1 MADEWRQM
9 LLREAADGSFL
20 AISQPMHALVSGQ
33 MACAWGAPGFAAPDP
48 FEDVVTACA
57 QHDVAWMGWEAA
69 PTLDAT
75 TGLPHMFRAVGAS
88 SHAPMWAEGVRRALV
103 SWGPWVALLV
113 SRHGSLIYGSY
124 ADRHQLDRAD
134 GAAVDRYL
142 AEQAVVQ
149 RDLAAQLG
157 AAPAQI
163 EAASALVAATD
174 ALSLAVCGGVRTI
187 GGVGTAPMADGSRV
201 KLELTESDGLLAIAP
216 WPFRLPEVSL
226 HWHAQRFPAGTR
238 WTDEAAMRADL
249 AAAPR
254 HPVTARL
261 VPG

>member
-1 MADEWRQM
+1 M

-33 MACAWGAPGFAAPDP
+33 MARAWGAPGFAPVEP
-48 FEDVVTACA
+48 FEDVATACA
-57 QHDVAWMGWEAA
+57 QHDVAWMSWEAA
-69 PTLDAT
+69 PTLDAA

-88 SHAPMWAEGVRRALV
+88 RHAPMWAEGVQRALV
-103 SWGPWVALLV
+103 AWGPWVALLV

-134 GAAVDRYL
+134 AEAAERYL

-149 RDLAAQLG
+149 QDLAARLG
-157 AAPAQI
+157 AEPAQV
-163 EAASALVAATD
+163 EAASALVAVTD
-174 ALSLAVCGGVRTI
+174 ALSLAVCGGVQTI

-201 KLELTESDGLLAIAP
+201 KLALSESDGVLAIAP
-216 WPFRLPEVSL
+216 WPFRLPEVTL
-226 HWHAQRFPAGTR
+226 HWHARHFAAGTR
-238 WTDEAAMRADL
+238 WTDEARMRADL
-249 AAAPR
+249 AAAPQQA
-254 HPVTARL
+254 VAARL

>member
-1 MADEWRQM
+1 M

-33 MACAWGAPGFAAPDP
+33 MARAWGAPGFAAVEP
-48 FEDVVTACA
+48 FEDVATACA

-69 PTLDAT
+69 PTLDAA
-75 TGLPHMFRAVGAS
+75 TGLPHVFRAVGAS
-88 SHAPMWAEGVRRALV
+88 RHAPMWAEGVQRALA

-134 GAAVDRYL
+134 AEEVDRYL

-149 RDLAAQLG
+149 RDLSARVG
-157 AAPAQI
+157 AAAAQI
-163 EAASALVAATD
+163 EAASALVAVTD

-187 GGVGTAPMADGSRV
+187 GGVGTAPMADGGRV
-201 KLELTESDGLLAIAP
+201 KLDLSESEGMLAIAP
-216 WPFRLPEVSL
+216 WPFRLPEVAL
-226 HWHAQRFPAGTR
+226 HWHARRFPAGTR
-238 WTDEAAMRADL
+238 WSEEARMRADL
-249 AAAPR
+249 AAAPQ
-254 HPVTARL
+254 HPVRARL

>member
-1 MADEWRQM
+1 M

-33 MACAWGAPGFAAPDP
+33 MARAWGAPGFAPVAP
-48 FEDVVTACA
+48 FEDVATACA
-57 QHDVAWMGWEAA
+57 QHDVAWMAWEAA
-69 PTLDAT
+69 PTLDAS
-75 TGLPHMFRAVGAS
+75 TGLPHMFRTVGAS
-88 SHAPMWAEGVRRALV
+88 RHAPMWAEGVQRALA

-134 GAAVDRYL
+134 AEAADRYL

-149 RDLAAQLG
+149 QDLAAQTG

-163 EAASALVAATD
+163 EAASALVAVTD
-174 ALSLAVCGGVRTI
+174 ALSLAVCGGVQTI
-187 GGVGTAPMADGSRV
+187 GGVGTAPLADGGRV
-201 KLELTESDGLLAIAP
+201 KLALRESEGVLAIAP
-216 WPFRLPEVSL
+216 WPFRLPDVTL
-226 HWHAQRFPAGTR
+226 HWHARRFEAGTR

-249 AAAPR
+249 AAAPQ
-254 HPVTARL
+254 HLVTARL
-261 VPG
+261 VAG